1 MATRAALVT
10 GGSSGIGLA
19 IARTL
24 VDAGYAVTIA
34 SRRAEKLAAAAE
46 GLRTEAVAE
55 VSAVAGA
62 PGGTPAPAVLD
73 IAADLS
79 TEQGVIDVVA
89 GHREAFGRLDVLVNN
104 AGVGVGGPIES
115 LQSKHIDLQFAL
127 NLKAPML
134 FYRESIGM
142 LRAAGEEHGNALVVN
157 VSSFTGKRGQEWL
170 SVYSAVKHG
179 VVGLTQSMNQEL
191 KADGVKS
198 CVLCPAFVD
207 TDLTDYKKGEIP
219 AEEMITVEDVAGFV
233 AYLIGLSPNCLVP
246 ELLLT
251 RPGESI

>member
-1 MATRAALVT
+1 MAERAALVT

-24 VDAGYAVTIA
+24 LDAGYDLTIA
-34 SRRAEKLAAAAE
+34 SRRPDKLAAAAE
-46 GLRTEAVAE
+46 ELRTRAAAE

-62 PGGTPAPAVLD
+62 PGGTPAPTVLD

-79 TEQGVIDVVA
+79 TEQGVLDVVA
-89 GHREAFGRLDVLVNN
+89 GHRDAFGRLDVLVNN

-115 LQSKHIDLQFAL
+115 LQTKHVDLQFAL
-127 NLKAPML
+127 NLRAPLL
-134 FYRESIGM
+134 FYRESIAM
-142 LRAAGEEHGNALVVN
+142 LRAAGAEHGNALVVN
-157 VSSFTGKRGQEWL
+157 VSSITGKHGYEWL

-191 KADGVKS
+191 KDDGIKS
-198 CVLCPAFVD
+198 CVLCPGFVD
-207 TDLTDYKKGEIP
+207 TELSDYKKGEIP
-219 AEEMITVEDVAGFV
+219 AGEMITTEDVASFV
-233 AYLIGLSPNCLVP
+233 AYLIGLSPNCVVP